1 MERYGK
7 SINKFN
13 GQYLKCIVS
22 NYTSSKNLLANSG
35 SLIVIQP
42 KTKSLNDAT
51 LEAEYENGTLHRNY
65 VYLGDEFLASGFGF
79 ASESVLRKAEQIV
92 KTYDDDIAALKNK
105 DIELDNKIDIETSKL
120 WEALNDYVK
129 IEGGHI
135 ENTVVTLNGYDIP
148 TKDIIL
154 YGEEAKYYN
163 MEIKNIDVKIDNI
176 KCTTDEI
183 LLPIGSIANKVE
195 VEIEL
200 AKHDSGGISSLYVL
214 HKIDDNEYEG
224 TKVLYNM
231 DTSITIDTD
240 YDLYKIFY
248 SKDLIKSNNSFV
260 IDSYKEGVLQRFY
273 INVAQTPRSEYKY
286 YPLLEEKYGVKIISS
301 GNAIGDNTIDIGKS
315 ISIRPQYYMKYSNNG
330 LLDASSFTNNIPLNS
345 FKDFDETIVRF
356 EITDEMTIN
365 KSIYIAI
372 PSNFSAYKIYMVRN
386 NTELYNWTGAVSII
400 RNKKMTCVNTGTDS
414 SNSYFIDYDIYC
426 INAKNG
432 FSDGTSGDSYQV
444 ELNIIYNY
452 AKDNIVKDGDYV
464 YNAPVVSTNVSN
476 SDTLLSTNNYEQIN
490 DEEFNN
496 LYWINYTN
504 TYVDI
509 LNNVSAFKNRLSNTA
524 INGAVKIQ
532 DITNP

>member
-1 MERYGK
+1 M
-7 SINKFN
+7 I
-13 GQYLKCIVS
+13 
-22 NYTSSKNLLANSG
+22 
-35 SLIVIQP
+35 
-42 KTKSLNDAT
+42 
-51 LEAEYENGTLHRNY
+51 H
-65 VYLGDEFLASGFGF
+65 
-79 ASESVLRKAEQIV
+79 
-92 KTYDDDIAALKNK
+92 
-105 DIELDNKIDIETSKL
+105 
-120 WEALNDYVK
+120 
-129 IEGGHI
+129 
-135 ENTVVTLNGYDIP
+135 
-148 TKDIIL
+148 
-154 YGEEAKYYN
+154 
-163 MEIKNIDVKIDNI
+163 
-176 KCTTDEI
+176 
-183 LLPIGSIANKVE
+183 
-195 VEIEL
+195 
-200 AKHDSGGISSLYVL
+200 
-214 HKIDDNEYEG
+214 
-224 TKVLYNM
+224 
-231 DTSITIDTD
+231 
-240 YDLYKIFY
+240 